1 MPKFDFFDF
10 TIGCFKSYILEFY
23 DEYKSSTTFF
33 SKFSRVL
40 AAFVFLIVT
49 VPVFIIIMFLFF
61 PIVLVIIVKEKIYA
75 KSKNAV
81 KGNGLKP
88 HKFYNPGYDKL
99 IFSLTGKYLGEETEE
114 FEAIKKKYDE
124 YDFFAFPIIFN
135 FDLQNRILR
144 STDIRERFEKERI
157 GLFVLEINE
166 YFDDGGETMFE
177 VFPTFSNTNYS
188 FSTNDQEMCGA
199 ALSVILDIE
208 IDGFDKLVVWSKG
221 KESEYTVIPLVDL
234 EENFDVNRISDKTK
248 WLFCEKCNNI
258 LESLSEYLSLRWEK
272 STLLENVKLKE
283 SADSIRQD
291 LYDRFKRDGRPEN
304 VNFCKLVGPRKPHV
318 AFCKV
323 MPEERVLQI
332 KRLTLTKSLEDLQ
345 RDFPEY
351 SIETLYQWK
360 LNEIDNCLNRIL
372 AITDLDYKSR
382 IFLKSANLIGSIM
395 EDDEA
400 DYSAVTIGYSKFFER
415 EINLSLVQLIR
426 KEIGIP
432 MPLCYDRYYEVNQ
445 DFMVEVREDYNVNFN
460 MKDYLGGNYLPPGLG
475 QSLNTFKKLGPQM
488 IAYVPNYLKLVQ
500 EGKRLN
506 AIRNRS
512 AHTELIGKEDLFNIK
527 EALVSLYVN
536 GILREMLDAKISLKM
551 VQ

>member
-10 TIGCFKSYILEFY
+10 PIGFFKPYILKFY
-23 DEYKSSTTFF
+23 DEYKSSTSFF

-49 VPVFIIIMFLFF
+49 VPAFIVIMFLFF

-114 FEAIKKKYDE
+114 FDAIKKKYFE
-124 YDFFAFPIIFN
+124 YDFFAFPIIFS
-135 FDLQNRILR
+135 FDLQNRIFG

-157 GLFVLEINE
+157 GLFVLEMNK
-166 YFDDGGETMFE
+166 YFEDGGDTRLE

-188 FSTNDQEMCGA
+188 FTSNNQEMCGA

-208 IDGFDKLVVWSKG
+208 IDGVDKLVVWSKG
-221 KESEYTVIPLVDL
+221 KETEYTVIPLVDL

-248 WLFCEKCNNI
+248 WLSCEKCNNI

-272 STLLENVKLKE
+272 STLLENAKLKE
-283 SADSIRQD
+283 SADAIRTE
-291 LYDRFKRDGRPEN
+291 LYDRFRRIGRSEN
-304 VNFCKLVGPRKPHV
+304 INFCKLVVLREPDIAYRLV
-318 AFCKV
+318 TS
-323 MPEERVLQI
+323 EDLELQI
-332 KRLTLTKSLEDLQ
+332 RNSTLTKSLEDLH

-351 SIETLYQWK
+351 SIQTLQQWK
-360 LNEIDNCLNRIL
+360 FNEVDNCLNEIL
-372 AITDLDYKSR
+372 TIKDLDYKSK
-382 IFLKSANLIGSIM
+382 IFLKSANLVARIM

-432 MPLCYDRYYEVNQ
+432 MPLCFDRYYEVKQ

-475 QSLNTFKKLGPQM
+475 QSLNTFKKLGPQ
-488 IAYVPNYLKLVQ
+488 ISAYVPSYLKLVQ
-500 EGKRLN
+500 EGKKLN

-512 AHTELIGKEDLFNIK
+512 AHAELIGKEDLLNIK

-536 GILREMLDAKISLKM
+536 GIFREMLDTKNSLKTIH
-551 VQ
+551 